1 MKTNKCKIRP
11 EVRKNE
17 RGKEETKKEKGRQ
30 REEYKTMWRREED
43 EEESLG
49 SGGNQ
54 LEIGTNY

>member
-30 REEYKTMWRREED
+30 REEYKTMWRREERKTSHLD
-43 EEESLG
+43 
-49 SGGNQ
+49 
-54 LEIGTNY
+54 LEGTN